1 MKIFL
6 TTVFFLAA
14 ASQFVFSQQHFV
26 TGKNRFTTECDGDT
40 REYYVHVPKRYAPG
54 TRLPVVIMLHG
65 TTGNGLRFYQISGWK
80 ELGDSLNII
89 TVFPS
94 SWTYCLVEDDV
105 TGHTANTS
113 RWNDFGLKLCATE
126 TQHKRDD
133 IHFLNRVIDE
143 LIATFSVDSNRIYV
157 AGFSNGGQMAG
168 RCAIELSQRL
178 AAVVNDA
185 GTFAPDS
192 IAATPNRKL
201 PVLFRLGNTDSRW
214 LRHASVQSLPMEI
227 AAAKTALPV
236 LQQTVDSH
244 IARFALTTNGISKTL
259 YGGKVI
265 TATYTSLI
273 PQPNNLFVFMLVQD
287 LDHKYP
293 NTRNHWMY
301 GAAIDWLFMS
311 RYHK

>member
-1 MKIFL
+1 
-6 TTVFFLAA
+6 
-14 ASQFVFSQQHFV
+14 
-26 TGKNRFTTECDGDT
+26 
-40 REYYVHVPKRYAPG
+40 
-54 TRLPVVIMLHG
+54 
-65 TTGNGLRFYQISGWK
+65 
-80 ELGDSLNII
+80 
-89 TVFPS
+89 
-94 SWTYCLVEDDV
+94 
-105 TGHTANTS
+105 
-113 RWNDFGLKLCATE
+113 
-126 TQHKRDD
+126 
-133 IHFLNRVIDE
+133 
-143 LIATFSVDSNRIYV
+143 
-157 AGFSNGGQMAG
+157 MAG